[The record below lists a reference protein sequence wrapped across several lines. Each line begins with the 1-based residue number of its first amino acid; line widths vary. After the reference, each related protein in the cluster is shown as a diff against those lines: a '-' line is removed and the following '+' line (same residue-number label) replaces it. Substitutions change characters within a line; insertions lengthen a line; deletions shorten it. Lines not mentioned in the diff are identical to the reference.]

1 MTVSPALAASFERLR
16 QTLAGRTAEP
26 APVPATPMT
35 PDQALQRK
43 EAARAARLG
52 TVSSVAPKPRVS
64 RPVVPVQSPES
75 LTELLTACMADAP
88 CRDSA
93 RAIYR
98 VLHTLALEA
107 SRYQGHKTEHITRA
121 VFHLPAELLMAHVG
135 LRKSAF
141 YDNLKYLH
149 KLGLVASDAH
159 MGKLRGEMVAT
170 GTLWV
175 VALRPEA
182 VLSGRA
188 NGARLLHE
196 DWQREWRNLDRD
208 VKAGDTVYNALKRE
222 GGESLDT
229 IKGNIDLDILISWT
243 LKPFKN
249 INHDTVTIRP
259 ALGTVLDAIWSL
271 GSLASLS
278 RSQRADAVN
287 DLAHRLA
294 QSMGDGEGSLG
305 WWRWLLWQVI
315 RASDAGHNMAEQ
327 VSTVLAT
334 VLRDI
339 QSDESIHSVSTVRR
353 AGAVAIA
360 ALRKAGIYDL
370 LRGVALTRVGVAPR
384 PA

>member
-26 APVPATPMT
+26 APTVPATSMP
-35 PDQALQRK
+35 PEQALHRK
-43 EAARAARLG
+43 QAARMARVG
-52 TVSSVAPKPRVS
+52 RVPTVAPTPRLP
-64 RPVVPVQSPES
+64 RLVPVQSPES

-175 VALRPEA
+175 VSLRPEA

-188 NGARLLHE
+188 NGARILHE

-208 VKAGDTVYNALKRE
+208 VKAGDTVYNALK
-222 GGESLDT
+222 GAGESLNT
-229 IKGNIDLDILISWT
+229 IKGNIDLNTLIQWT

-249 INHDTVTIRP
+249 INHDTVTVRP

-271 GSLASLS
+271 GSLADLN

-287 DLAHRLA
+287 NLARKLA
-294 QSMGDGEGSLG
+294 QSMGDGERSMG

-315 RASDAGHNMAEQ
+315 RASDAGQNLAEQ

-339 QSDESIHSVSTVRR
+339 QSDESVHGVSTVRK

-360 ALRKAGIYDL
+360 ALRRAGLYDL

>member
-1 MTVSPALAASFERLR
+1 MSISHQLQASFERLR

-35 PDQALQRK
+35 PDQALHRK
-43 EAARAARLG
+43 QAARMARVG
-52 TVSSVAPKPRVS
+52 RVPTVAPTPRLP
-64 RPVVPVQSPES
+64 RLVPVQSPES

-135 LRKSAF
+135 LKKSAF

-149 KLGLVASDAH
+149 RLGLVASDAH

-175 VALRPEA
+175 VSLRPEA

-188 NGARLLHE
+188 NGARILHE

-208 VKAGDTVYNALKRE
+208 VKAGDTVYNALK
-222 GGESLDT
+222 GAGESLNT
-229 IKGNIDLDILISWT
+229 IKGNIDLNTLIQWT

-249 INHDTVTIRP
+249 INHDTVTVRP

-271 GSLASLS
+271 GSLADLN

-287 DLAHRLA
+287 NLARKLA
-294 QSMGDGEGSLG
+294 QSMGDGERSMG

-315 RASDAGHNMAEQ
+315 RASDAGQNLAEQ

-339 QSDESIHSVSTVRR
+339 QSDESVHGVSTVRK

-360 ALRKAGIYDL
+360 ALRRAGLYDL